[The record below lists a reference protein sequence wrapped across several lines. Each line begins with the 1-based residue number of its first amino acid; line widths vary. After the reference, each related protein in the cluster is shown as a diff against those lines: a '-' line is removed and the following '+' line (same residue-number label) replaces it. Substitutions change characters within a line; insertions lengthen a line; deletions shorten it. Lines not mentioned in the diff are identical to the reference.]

1 MLAYCLDVT
10 IEQFGQLLPVEP
22 HRLLFQSHLQLH
34 FAVRLI
40 KYDFSLILHLA
51 LRLGAQRYGFYPQDC
66 QKPGAFSPIIPFPS
80 LSKSVLGLYLFLWIY
95 KSGGVSL
102 LFCPVAAGIIRH
114 RLVQRIARV
123 AIDGAVGDAA
133 IRACLYG
140 VCAATGARCGP
151 GPPDVIGIAASTMG
165 VG

>member
-10 IEQFGQLLPVEP
+10 IEQFGQLLPVKP
-22 HRLLFQSHLQLH
+22 HRLLFQSHLQFH

-80 LSKSVLGLYLFLWIY
+80 LSKSVLDLYLFHRIY
-95 KSGGVSL
+95 KSGGYPYCSVPLLPMLSVERWMLCVPALSTVSVKVWTL
-102 LFCPVAAGIIRH
+102 PASN
-114 RLVQRIARV
+114 
-123 AIDGAVGDAA
+123 
-133 IRACLYG
+133 
-140 VCAATGARCGP
+140 
-151 GPPDVIGIAASTMG
+151 VIGVVMSHG
-165 VG
+165 VLIGSEVEITNFSI

>member
-80 LSKSVLGLYLFLWIY
+80 LSKSVLGLYLFHRIY
-95 KSGGVSL
+95 KSGGLSL
-102 LFCPVAAGIIRH
+102 LFRPVAA
-114 RLVQRIARV
+114 
-123 AIDGAVGDAA
+123 DAVGREADALCA
-133 IRACLYG
+133 RIVHRQREGMDFASLQGYG
-140 VCAATGARCGP
+140 GSNVTLNVNR
-151 GPPDVIGIAASTMG
+151 I
-165 VG
+165 